1 MGKADLEKADSE
13 AHADRFSIVLG
24 GPLYQ
29 LFLRGRLLKPP
40 VGLVA
45 RRIAAAIAVTWLP
58 LAALALLAGTA
69 FGAVR
74 VPFFLDLEV
83 HVRLLIALPLLLAA
97 EPLVHTRLATVLRQF
112 IERGIVPPEERRRVA
127 GIVDDTVRLRN
138 SILIELL
145 LLAAAFG
152 LGPWLWRQVLA
163 PGGMDSWV
171 MAKAPLGEEALSAAG
186 VWYAFVSLGLFRFV
200 LLRWYFRLALWYVFA
215 WRLSRLP
222 LRVNPLHPDGAGGL
236 GFLGGTLSA
245 MLPILLAQSVA
256 VAGVIGTQILYQGAA
271 LQSFYL
277 EIGTIVAL
285 LLAMGLAPLVFFVP
299 VLLSAGLQG
308 RLEYGE
314 LAMRYVDEFRDKWL
328 RRRTAEGERVLGSA
342 DIQSLADL
350 ANSHAVVERMG
361 VLPVGVQAITRFA
374 IAVAV
379 PFTPL
384 LLSLIPLNE
393 LVGRVVKKL
402 L

>member
-1 MGKADLEKADSE
+1 MGNAEQE
-13 AHADRFSIVLG
+13 AHAERFSVVLG

-29 LFLRGRLLKPP
+29 LFLRWRLLEPP
-40 VGLVA
+40 VGFVA
-45 RRIAAAIAVTWLP
+45 RRIAAAIALAWLP
-58 LAALALLAGTA
+58 LAALTLVAGTA
-69 FGAVR
+69 FGGAR
-74 VPFFLDLEV
+74 VPFLLDPEV
-83 HVRLLIALPLLLAA
+83 HVRLLVALPLLLGA
-97 EPLVHTRLATVLRQF
+97 EPLVHQRLAVVLRQF
-112 IERGIVPPEERRRVA
+112 IERGIVPPAERRRVA
-127 GIVDDTVRLRN
+127 VIVDDTVGLRN
-138 SILIELL
+138 SILVEVLL
-145 LLAAAFG
+145 VAAAFG
-152 LGPWLWRQVLA
+152 LGPWLWQQTIA
-163 PGGMDSWV
+163 PRGMGSWA
-171 MAKAPLGEEALSAAG
+171 MAARPIGDEALSAAG
-186 VWYAFVSLGLFRFV
+186 AWYAFVSLGLFRFV
-200 LLRWYFRLALWYVFA
+200 LLRWYFRLALWYLFA
-215 WRLSRLP
+215 WRLARLP

-245 MLPILLAQSVA
+245 MLPILLAQSVV
-256 VAGVIGTQILYQGAA
+256 VAGVIGTQILYQGAK

-285 LLAMGLAPLVFFVP
+285 LLAMGLAPLLFFVP
-299 VLLSAGLQG
+299 ALMRAGLQG

-328 RRRTAEGERVLGSA
+328 RGGAAEGERVLGSA

-350 ANSHAVVERMG
+350 ANSHAVVQRMG

>member
-1 MGKADLEKADSE
+1 MGNAEQE
-13 AHADRFSIVLG
+13 AHAERFSVVLG

-29 LFLRGRLLKPP
+29 LFLRWRLLEPP
-40 VGLVA
+40 VGFVA
-45 RRIAAAIAVTWLP
+45 RRIAVAIALAWLP
-58 LAALALLAGTA
+58 LAALTLLAGTA
-69 FGAVR
+69 FGGTHI
-74 VPFFLDLEV
+74 PFFLDPDV
-83 HVRLLIALPLLLAA
+83 HVRLLVALPLLLSA
-97 EPLVHTRLATVLRQF
+97 EPLVHQRLATVLRQF

-138 SILIELL
+138 SIVIEVL

-152 LGPWLWRQVLA
+152 IGPWLWHQTIA
-163 PGGMDSWV
+163 PRGMGSWV
-171 MAKAPLGEEALSAAG
+171 MASATRGEEALSAAG
-186 VWYAFVSLGLFRFV
+186 AWYAFVSLGLFRFV

-215 WRLSRLP
+215 WRLARLP
-222 LRVNPLHPDGAGGL
+222 LRVNALHPDGAGGL

-256 VAGVIGTQILYQGAA
+256 VAGVIGTQLLYQNVR
-271 LQSFYL
+271 LDSFYL
-277 EIGTIVAL
+277 EIGTIVVL
-285 LLAMGLAPLVFFVP
+285 LLVMGVAPLLFFMPVLMRAGLA
-299 VLLSAGLQG
+299 G
-308 RLEYGE
+308 RIEYGE
-314 LAMRYVDEFRDKWL
+314 LAMRYVDEFRAKWL
-328 RRRTAEGERVLGSA
+328 RRPAGPGEPVLGSA

-350 ANSHAVVERMG
+350 ANSHEVVQRMG
-361 VLPVGVQAITRFA
+361 VLPVSVQAITRLA

>member
-1 MGKADLEKADSE
+1 MENPDRE
-13 AHADRFSIVLG
+13 AHAERFSVVLG

-29 LFLRGRLLKPP
+29 LFLRSRLVEPP
-40 VGLVA
+40 LGLVA
-45 RRIAAAIAVTWLP
+45 RRIAAAIALTWLP
-58 LAALALLAGTA
+58 LAALTLITGTA
-69 FGAVR
+69 LGGAR
-74 VPFFLDLEV
+74 VPFFLDPEV

-97 EPLVHTRLATVLRQF
+97 EPIVHQRLAIVLRQF

-127 GIVDDTVRLRN
+127 RIVDDTVSLRN
-138 SILIELL
+138 SILVEVL

-152 LGPWLWRQVLA
+152 VGPWLWQQTIA
-163 PGGMDSWV
+163 PRGLGSWV
-171 MAKAPLGEEALSAAG
+171 MANAEHGDEALSAAG
-186 VWYAFVSLGLFRFV
+186 AWYAFVSLGLFRFV
-200 LLRWYFRLALWYVFA
+200 LLRWYYRLALWYAFA
-215 WRLSRLP
+215 WRLARLP

-256 VAGVIGTQILYQGAA
+256 VSGVIGTQILYQGAR
-271 LQSFYL
+271 LDSFYF

-285 LLAMGLAPLVFFVP
+285 LLVMGIAPLLFFVP
-299 VLLSAGLQG
+299 VLMSAGLQG
-308 RLEYGE
+308 RLDYGA
-314 LAMRYVDEFRDKWL
+314 LAMRYVDQFRGKWL
-328 RRRTAEGERVLGSA
+328 RGAAGEGERVLGSP

-350 ANSHAVVERMG
+350 ANSHAVVQRMG
-361 VLPVGVQAITRFA
+361 VIPVSVQAITRFA

>member
-1 MGKADLEKADSE
+1 MGNADQE
-13 AHADRFSIVLG
+13 AHAERFSVVLG

-29 LFLRGRLLKPP
+29 LFLRWRLVEPP
-40 VGLVA
+40 VGLVT
-45 RRIAAAIAVTWLP
+45 RRIAAAIAITWLP
-58 LAALALLAGTA
+58 LAALTLLGGTA
-69 FGAVR
+69 LGGAR
-74 VPFFLDLEV
+74 VSFFLDPEV

-97 EPLVHTRLATVLRQF
+97 EPIVHQRLSTVLRQF

-127 GIVDDTVRLRN
+127 GIVDDTVSLRN
-138 SILIELL
+138 SILVEMLI
-145 LLAAAFG
+145 LAAAFAF
-152 LGPWLWRQVLA
+152 GPWLWHQTIA
-163 PGGMDSWV
+163 PRGFGSWA
-171 MAKAPLGEEALSAAG
+171 MAKAGHGEEALSAAG
-186 VWYAFVSLGLFRFV
+186 AWYAFVSLGLFRFV
-200 LLRWYFRLALWYVFA
+200 LLRWYFRLALWYLFA
-215 WRLSRLP
+215 WRLARLP

-256 VAGVIGTQILYQGAA
+256 VSGVLGTQILYQGAR
-271 LQSFYL
+271 LDSFYF

-285 LLAMGLAPLVFFVP
+285 LLAMGLAPLLFFVP
-299 VLLSAGLQG
+299 VLMRAGLRG
-308 RLEYGE
+308 RLEYGA

-328 RRRTAEGERVLGSA
+328 RGAAGESEPVLGSA

-350 ANSHAVVERMG
+350 ANSHAVVQRMG
-361 VLPVGVQAITRFA
+361 VIPVSVQAITRFA

>member
-1 MGKADLEKADSE
+1 MGNADQE
-13 AHADRFSIVLG
+13 AHADRFSVVLG

-29 LFLRGRLLKPP
+29 LFLRWRLLEPP
-40 VGLVA
+40 VGFVA
-45 RRIAAAIAVTWLP
+45 RRIAAAIALTWLP
-58 LAALALLAGTA
+58 LAALTVLAGTA
-69 FGAVR
+69 FGGVR
-74 VPFFLDLEV
+74 VPFLLDPDV
-83 HVRLLIALPLLLAA
+83 HVRLLVALPLLLGA
-97 EPLVHTRLATVLRQF
+97 EPLVHQRLSTVLRQF
-112 IERGIVPPEERRRVA
+112 IERGIVPPAERRRVA
-127 GIVDDTVRLRN
+127 AIVDDTVSLRN
-138 SILIELL
+138 SILVEVL

-152 LGPWLWRQVLA
+152 LGPWLWHQTIA
-163 PGGMDSWV
+163 PRGMGSWA
-171 MAKAPLGEEALSAAG
+171 MAARTVGDEALSAAG
-186 VWYAFVSLGLFRFV
+186 AWYAFVSLGLFRFV
-200 LLRWYFRLALWYVFA
+200 LLRWYFRLALWYLFA
-215 WRLSRLP
+215 WRLARLP

-245 MLPILLAQSVA
+245 MLPILLAQSVV
-256 VAGVIGTQILYQGAA
+256 VAGVIGTQILYQGAT

-299 VLLSAGLQG
+299 LLMGAGLQG
-308 RLEYGE
+308 RIDYGE

-328 RRRTAEGERVLGSA
+328 RGGAAEGERVLGSA

-350 ANSHAVVERMG
+350 ANSHAVVQRMG